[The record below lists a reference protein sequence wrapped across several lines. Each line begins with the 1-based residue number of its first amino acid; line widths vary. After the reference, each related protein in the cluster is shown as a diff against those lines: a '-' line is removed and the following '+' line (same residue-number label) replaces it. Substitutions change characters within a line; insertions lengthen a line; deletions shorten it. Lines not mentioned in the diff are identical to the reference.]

1 VLRPGPCDDDEED
14 LLSTVG
20 IDKDPAR
27 ITITIAIPSTTK
39 PVLFFNELSLSNENL
54 QRSIKY
60 IMKFVFNLRL
70 SIILV

>member
-1 VLRPGPCDDDEED
+1 MSKPGPCDDDED

-39 PVLFFNELSLSNENL
+39 PVLFFNEL
-54 QRSIKY
+54 
-60 IMKFVFNLRL
+60 
-70 SIILV
+70 